1 MNEIALSSDL
11 TTITAEINSYKQLA
25 GQSIWEIGRRLNH
38 VKDNNLVHGQFGKWL
53 ESIDMD
59 WTFAKRTM
67 KIANEFSNGATLPN
81 LGTTA
86 LYLIAT
92 LPEDERDK
100 EHMTE
105 NGETKTPDEMT
116 VREIKQL
123 KKDLKRKSD
132 ELAKQQEKYKE
143 LQIDYQDEVQANVN
157 LKKPEVIEK
166 QVIPA
171 DYDITKRNLKELQE
185 KLQKQQNL
193 YNDLLDR
200 NKETHKKAHELD
212 DLKER
217 ISELTGQMNVEQ
229 EKLVAYKH
237 ISKFVSDGEKLLIS
251 IAPLSYLQ
259 DLSRVDY
266 DAREKVQSLVNK
278 VSAWVYDMQET
289 LNKDQI
295 IEGEIINE

>member
-1 MNEIALSSDL
+1 MNEIELSSDL

-123 KKDLKRKSD
+123 KKELKRKSD

-166 QVIPA
+166 QVIPD
-171 DYDITKRNLKELQE
+171 DYEATKRNLKELQE
-185 KLQKQQNL
+185 KLKKQQGL

-200 NKETHKKAHELD
+200 NKETHKKANELD

-217 ISELTGQMNVEQ
+217 IGELTGQMNAEQ

-237 ISKFVSDGEKLLIS
+237 ISKFVSDGERLLIA

-278 VSAWVYDMQET
+278 VSAWVDDMQET